1 MDEKKIALVTGGSKG
16 IGKAIAIRLAKSG
29 FDIWLN
35 YCSDIDG
42 ANEAAREIKEAGR
55 ECTLLQFDV
64 GDFIK
69 VREALEPL
77 LEKETPYIFISNAGF
92 AKDGLVVWMKPEDF
106 GDVINV
112 HLNGF
117 YNVVKIILSFML
129 RKRKGRIIAIASTS
143 GETGQAGQIN
153 YSAAKAGLIGACKSL
168 AKEIGKRN
176 ILVNVV
182 SPGFIETN
190 MTKELSKD
198 LILPLIPLNRFGTPD
213 EVAGVVDFLCS
224 DDASYVTGQVISVNG
239 GVYI

>member
-42 ANEAAREIKEAGR
+42 ANETAKKIKEAGR

-69 VREALEPL
+69 VKEALEPL
-77 LEKETPYIFISNAGF
+77 LENETPYIFISNAGF
-92 AKDGLVVWMKPEDF
+92 AKDGLVVWMKSEDF
-106 GDVINV
+106 WDVINV

-117 YNVVKIILSFML
+117 YNVVKIILPFIL
-129 RKRKGRIIAIASTS
+129 KKRKGRIIAIASTS
-143 GETGQAGQIN
+143 GQTGQAGQVN

-182 SPGFIETN
+182 SPGFIETK
-190 MTKELSKD
+190 MTKELPKD
-198 LILPLIPLNRFGTPD
+198 SILPLIPLNRFGTVD

-224 DDASYVTGQVISVNG
+224 DDASYITGQIISING